1 MLVRRVFEAVSTV
14 LKDTNPQFRRWT
26 ERELVNWAND
36 GQLVI
41 SNFLPQAA
49 TRTDVIKLRAGT
61 YQRIDRIA
69 TTDILPDDGVA
80 ITSEVRGRQVYS
92 VLCNMGTN
100 GTTPGRSLR
109 VVSAEAMSAHNPDAS
124 DAQHF
129 HVSPPAKAGTW
140 IRLMYLAEPV
150 TIPYPNTP
158 GDYAVAGTSMQGI
171 GIQDAYGPDLINYII
186 ARALLKDAEGGIAP
200 LAQAY
205 TNLFLGSISTQME
218 AITGNNPNLSVL
230 PLAPMPA
237 AQAS

>member
-1 MLVRRVFEAVSTV
+1 
-14 LKDTNPQFRRWT
+14 
-26 ERELVNWAND
+26 
-36 GQLVI
+36 
-41 SNFLPQAA
+41 
-49 TRTDVIKLRAGT
+49 
-61 YQRIDRIA
+61 
-69 TTDILPDDGVA
+69 
-80 ITSEVRGRQVYS
+80 
-92 VLCNMGTN
+92 MGTN

-124 DAQHF
+124 DAQQSSVIREYSVDSRMPQVF